1 MKICFAAD
9 CNSACCVE
17 CGRTRGLILR
27 HSFVT
32 AGCSIQDE
40 LFGSFEQLLALAD
53 EKGATYDRYILLC
66 IAVLSYIIGQWGFH
80 VLTTS
85 VLCRFVLENSG
96 VAEPQNIRD
105 QFNDGIA
112 AGTLSPAHK
121 EAEFDLS
128 SMAWSYIPGHTI
140 SRTLCMFSH
149 LKPHSG

>member
-1 MKICFAAD
+1 MKACVAAG
-9 CNSACCVE
+9 CCCACCVE
-17 CGRTRGLILR
+17 LGLTESLTLR
-27 HSFVT
+27 HTLLT

-53 EKGATYDRYILLC
+53 EKGATYDRFVLLC
-66 IAVLSYIIGQWGFH
+66 VAVLRYTTSFSRALH

-112 AGTLSPAHK
+112 AGALSSAHDK
-121 EAEFDLS
+121 AYCVLS
-128 SMAWSYIPGHTI
+128 SMASLNI
-140 SRTLCMFSH
+140 LSH
-149 LKPHSG
+149 ALSCTFCIHLLSKATQ